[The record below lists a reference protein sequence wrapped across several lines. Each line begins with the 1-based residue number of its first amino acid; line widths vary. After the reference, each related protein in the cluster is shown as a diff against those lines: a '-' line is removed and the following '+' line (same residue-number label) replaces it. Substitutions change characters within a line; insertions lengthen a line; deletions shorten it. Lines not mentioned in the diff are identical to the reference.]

1 MNFDSSESFDDLNH
15 YMSYGTDPLYQSE
28 NTEIVASYPGYNI
41 ISLIGKGF
49 FGEVWKA
56 ERLSDGEII
65 ALKVVNTDPLNPK
78 MLQALKREAKI
89 LNKISRPQCQPFL
102 VCFNDYKYLPD
113 QNKFIIDMTLI
124 EGKTL
129 VKYAII
135 LDEETRYKHLLLIM
149 KDIIKALEYLHN
161 NGIIHNDVK
170 PENII
175 IDKHLTPILV
185 DFGVACVDLSV
196 CKLDKNVTSK
206 CCKGIMGPN
215 MYISPETIKRK
226 VYYIESDIWS
236 LGITFYIAATG
247 KYPFNKGNN
256 LEELFNNIKN
266 DEPDKLNTSN
276 EVLNYIVNRALD
288 KNPVTRITIPE
299 ISKIL
304 SEL

>member
-1 MNFDSSESFDDLNH
+1 MNFDSSESFEDINH
-15 YMSYGTDPLYQSE
+15 YLSYGKDPVYPYN
-28 NTEIVASYPGYNI
+28 NTTIVSSYPGYNI

-65 ALKVVNTDPLNPK
+65 ALKVVNTDPLNPR
-78 MLQALKREAKI
+78 MLQLLKTEAKI

-102 VCFNDYKYLPD
+102 VCFNYYKYLPD

-129 VKYAII
+129 VKYVNT
-135 LDEETRYKHLLLIM
+135 LDNETRYKHLLLIM
-149 KDIIKALEYLHN
+149 KDIIKALKYLHN

-185 DFGVACVDLSV
+185 DFGVACIDSST
-196 CKLDKNVTSK
+196 CKLGKNVTSK

-215 MYISPETIKRK
+215 MYISPETLKRN

-236 LGITFYIAATG
+236 LGITFYMVAAG

-256 LEELFNNIKN
+256 VEELFKNIQN
-266 DEPDKLNTSN
+266 DDPNKLNTSN

-288 KNPVTRITIPE
+288 KNPVTRITITE

-304 SEL
+304 NDI